1 MSITDDQNDETL
13 SSKSTMTTMA
23 PTAKQVR
30 PKKAMAKPNEGS
42 SDSSTMVSKSR
53 SKAKGSGAG
62 SRQRPS
68 DDGGKDDASSTAV
81 RRAWQPHFQRL
92 VNNPRIPVAQVILD
106 LLKELDHIKLAS
118 QLGELE
124 IEDSEAKQAASSK
137 GEAVASEALLH
148 FLDCAI
154 ASESDS
160 QENATRVFQLIAGVA
175 ARTRTLRSVL
185 NRALTF
191 SATVTERVRGQ
202 ALLVLQQIVV
212 AVASTPSTDD
222 QTQEANEFL
231 DAISE
236 ALTLACTDKSKLVR
250 HSAVTAC
257 SALLSLDTVEAEV
270 LQSVIWVAQHDPI
283 APNRVA
289 AIKALALTAETAE
302 AVVARVRDV
311 AAPVRVAA
319 LNKLRRLDSLDA
331 ELAAA
336 VVQSGYTE
344 RYEILFRVLDF
355 VFSWF

>member
-1 MSITDDQNDETL
+1 
-13 SSKSTMTTMA
+13 MA
-23 PTAKQVR
+23 PKAKQAR
-30 PKKAMAKPNEGS
+30 PKKATATATATATAKPNEGS

-92 VNNPRIPVAQVILD
+92 VNNPRVPVDQVILD
-106 LLKELDHIKLAS
+106 LLKEWDHIKLAS
-118 QLGELE
+118 QLGKLE
-124 IEDSEAKQAASSK
+124 IEDSEATQAASSD
-137 GEAVASEALLH
+137 GEEAVTSEALLH

-191 SATVTERVRGQ
+191 GATVTERVRGQ
-202 ALLVLQQIVV
+202 SLLVLQQIVV

-222 QTQEANEFL
+222 QTQEANEIL

-289 AIKALALTAETAE
+289 AIQALTLTAETAE

-319 LNKLRRLDSLDA
+319 LDKLRRLDTLDA

-344 RYEILFRVLDF
+344 RYERLFLVLDF